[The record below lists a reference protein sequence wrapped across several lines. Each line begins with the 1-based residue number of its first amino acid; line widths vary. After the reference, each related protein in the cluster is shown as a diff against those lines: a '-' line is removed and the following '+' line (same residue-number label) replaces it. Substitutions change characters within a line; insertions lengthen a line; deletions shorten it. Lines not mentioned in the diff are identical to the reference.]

1 MGGLGLL
8 VRAETRRRWLALVL
22 IGLLV
27 GGVGAAVT
35 ASVAGARRSET
46 AYDRLA
52 ERTGQPDATL
62 VSFVDPGFLEEVI
75 SLPEVETVW
84 RMRGVVGRGLDLPTV
99 NFLSV
104 VAGPPRP
111 DGLFEP
117 LVEEGRLP
125 ADDAVGEV
133 AVSQG
138 LADAADVSVGDR
150 VRLGMLTQEEFES
163 FDEGFGLPDG
173 PTVDLEVVGT
183 FTVGG
188 NDSNEQVGILGSPA
202 FAEVAADAGGGDGA
216 MFLLSDEPGA
226 VERFEAGVLAA
237 SEDFDLPPDAVEL
250 GAYDL
255 RLAAED
261 RVRSQASA
269 LVVSRGL
276 LLVGAAG
283 LLIGILGVA
292 QTVQRHQSR
301 SLGAQ
306 SVLGALGLDRRQ
318 RVLASL
324 APFALVTA
332 PVAAV
337 ITVAGAIALSPL
349 LPIGSARSLEPS
361 PGVELNLAVLA
372 IGAVATVALSLLVIA
387 LVAGV
392 MVRRPALPPRG
403 GVSLAARGARVGL
416 PLPVTIGGSL
426 ALDRGRSGTSVPV
439 RAALAGGVLA
449 VAAVVGS
456 AAFAASLDRLID
468 TPARYGSPSD
478 LLVADAQDELFDQ
491 LQDDPD
497 VEAVLETRGFD
508 LVVEG
513 TRRDASSAEV
523 RKGSIGFN
531 YISGRAPVGPA
542 EIAVG
547 PALAS
552 RLDVGIG
559 DEVTLDES
567 GEAATVVGVVLARGD
582 TGNSYSDSVIVDDEV
597 REASAAGGSY
607 REALIR
613 YRDGVDVDAVG
624 EALGADWEVERIEPP
639 VRIVDL
645 AQIRNLPLVL
655 AGAAA
660 VLGIGLLAHAL
671 VVTVR
676 RRGRDLAL
684 VRALGA
690 RPRETVASVLAMM
703 AIIIVIGV
711 AAGIPLGILAGNLAW
726 RAVADSLYV
735 ADDLAVPILVVLAC
749 LPIALLVGLLTA
761 VLPGRR
767 ASRLEV
773 AAQLREE

>member
-1 MGGLGLL
+1 MGGIGLL

-138 LADAADVSVGDR
+138 LADSADVSVGDR

-183 FTVGG
+183 FMVGG

-226 VERFEAGVLAA
+226 VARFEAGVLAA
-237 SEDFDLPPDAVEL
+237 SEDFDLPPDAAEL

-283 LLIGILGVA
+283 LLIGLLGVA
-292 QTVQRHQSR
+292 QTVQRHQTR

-306 SVLGALGLDRRQ
+306 TVLGALGLDRRQ
-318 RVLASL
+318 RVLIAL

-337 ITVAGAIALSPL
+337 TTVAGAIALSPL

-361 PGVELNLAVLA
+361 PGVEVNLAIIAAGV
-372 IGAVATVALSLLVIA
+372 VATIA
-387 LVAGV
+387 LALFVVTVVAGA
-392 MVRRPALPPRG
+392 MVRRPPPPPRA
-403 GVSLAARGARVGL
+403 GVSLAARGAGLGL

-426 ALDRGRSGTSVPV
+426 ALDRGGSGTAVPV

-456 AAFAASLDRLID
+456 AAFAVSLDRLID

-531 YISGRAPVGPA
+531 YLSGRAPVGPA

-559 DEVTLDES
+559 DEVTLGES
-567 GEAATVVGVVLARGD
+567 EEATVVGVVLARGD

-597 REASAAGGSY
+597 REESAAGGSY

-660 VLGIGLLAHAL
+660 VLGVGLLAHAL

-726 RAVADSLYV
+726 RALADSLYV

-761 VLPGRR
+761 ALPGRR

-773 AAQLREE
+773 ATQLREE

>member
-1 MGGLGLL
+1 M
-8 VRAETRRRWLALVL
+8 
-22 IGLLV
+22 
-27 GGVGAAVT
+27 
-35 ASVAGARRSET
+35 
-46 AYDRLA
+46 
-52 ERTGQPDATL
+52 
-62 VSFVDPGFLEEVI
+62 
-75 SLPEVETVW
+75 
-84 RMRGVVGRGLDLPTV
+84 
-99 NFLSV
+99 
-104 VAGPPRP
+104 
-111 DGLFEP
+111 
-117 LVEEGRLP
+117 
-125 ADDAVGEV
+125 
-133 AVSQG
+133 
-138 LADAADVSVGDR
+138 
-150 VRLGMLTQEEFES
+150 
-163 FDEGFGLPDG
+163 
-173 PTVDLEVVGT
+173 
-183 FTVGG
+183 
-188 NDSNEQVGILGSPA
+188 
-202 FAEVAADAGGGDGA
+202 
-216 MFLLSDEPGA
+216 
-226 VERFEAGVLAA
+226 
-237 SEDFDLPPDAVEL
+237 
-250 GAYDL
+250 
-255 RLAAED
+255 
-261 RVRSQASA
+261 
-269 LVVSRGL
+269 
-276 LLVGAAG
+276 
-283 LLIGILGVA
+283 
-292 QTVQRHQSR
+292 
-301 SLGAQ
+301 
-306 SVLGALGLDRRQ
+306 LGALGLDRRQ
-318 RVLASL
+318 RVLIAL

-337 ITVAGAIALSPL
+337 TTVAGAIALSPL

-361 PGVELNLAVLA
+361 PGVEVNLAIIAAGV
-372 IGAVATVALSLLVIA
+372 VATIALALLVVT
-387 LVAGV
+387 LVAGA
-392 MVRRPALPPRG
+392 MVRRPPPPPRA
-403 GVSLAARGARVGL
+403 GVSLAARGARLGL

-703 AIIIVIGV
+703 AIIVVIGV

-726 RAVADSLYV
+726 RALADSLYV